1 MVVVIAGRQERALDG
16 DDTMRW
22 HKPGQPRRT
31 LRLISRWRA
40 ALLVPCVLVLL
51 AGAFSAQSMQGADA
65 ANPQAA
71 AACSLPGLAP
81 GSHSFSDDEL
91 LAAYNAQADGVESV
105 QASVLVRGQS
115 GAEYRV
121 KPHGAQ
127 SLPALLSFQAPA
139 HLRLT
144 GAVPFSGRRSF
155 DLASDGRELRMLVPD
170 GKSMRFLVGPADAPA
185 TSKNPRENLRPGPLI
200 DALHWTRAT
209 ALQLGVAHSEG
220 GHRILGVELATARG
234 EHARSARVD
243 FDLASGT
250 VAGITMLD
258 GARHVVLDFRSSDW
272 RTVLGSGGRE
282 GSVCFARRM
291 ELTEPRQ
298 DLHVELKIAT
308 LRVNVPIPP
317 TQFRLLPP
325 RGIPVTRLNLPVGV
339 TAR

>member
-1 MVVVIAGRQERALDG
+1 M
-16 DDTMRW
+16 
-22 HKPGQPRRT
+22 
-31 LRLISRWRA
+31 
-40 ALLVPCVLVLL
+40 LVLSAPVLL
-51 AGAFSAQSMQGADA
+51 AGAISAQSMQG

-81 GSHSFSDDEL
+81 GRRPLSDHAL
-91 LAAYNAQADGVESV
+91 LSAYNAQADAVKSV

-115 GAEYRV
+115 GAEYKV

-127 SLPALLSFQAPA
+127 ALPALLSFVAPE

-170 GKSMRFLVGPADAPA
+170 GKLMRFLVGPADAPA

-209 ALQLGVAHSEG
+209 AQQPVIEHSEAE
-220 GHRILGVELATARG
+220 GHQVLGIELATVQG
-234 EHARSARVD
+234 ERARVD
-243 FDLASGT
+243 FDLATGT

-258 GARHVVLDFRSSDW
+258 SKKQVVLDMHYGDW
-272 RTVLGSGGRE
+272 RTVLGSGDRE
-282 GSVCFARRM
+282 GAVCFPRRM

-298 DLHVELKIAT
+298 DLHVELKVAT

-325 RGIPVTRLNLPVGV
+325 RGIPVTRLNLPA
-339 TAR
+339 ARKDR